1 MKRVDFEAYQQRA
14 GMMSKKKSLLVSIA
28 IHNELHRGVINDVA
42 EPFGW
47 IAGIKG
53 NIGYILP

>member
-1 MKRVDFEAYQQRA
+1 
-14 GMMSKKKSLLVSIA
+14 MMSKKKSLLVSIA